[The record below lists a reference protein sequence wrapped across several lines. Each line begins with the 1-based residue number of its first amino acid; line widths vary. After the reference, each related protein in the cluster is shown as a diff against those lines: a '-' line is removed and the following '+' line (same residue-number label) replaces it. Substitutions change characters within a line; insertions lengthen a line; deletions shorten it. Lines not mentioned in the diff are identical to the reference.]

1 MTSLASI
8 FADPHIDDLV
18 SEAVGSAVTN
28 GILAW
33 LAEVDPAG
41 DPGSH
46 ARVLSAVADAAIR
59 YERLGLIPAQ
69 DGAQAALAWLAEQ
82 RTGSAT
88 GPARTS

>member
-1 MTSLASI
+1 MQPMTSLAGI
-8 FADPHIDDLV
+8 FADPHTPNVDSAHIDR
-18 SEAVGSAVTN
+18 